1 MDNSKDEFNRLS
13 EKPKTLKN
21 SIEEEIDKINKLYDK
36 IFGEITKS
44 FERRHEK
51 LIIQENELK
60 EELQN
65 KVTQTKEKL
74 ENFLSESNR
83 IINIGEKINK
93 GINKLEKET
102 EKNMIKILSY
112 ISKINTNINETND
125 LLSKLMKNLNLS
137 FQEEETNIKYQEY
150 YFNGIQIPKDIQITD
165 VKMKNAKIIWDIDD
179 INNINI
185 DKNKFKYRLEMKK
198 GETNEKFKTIYEGND
213 KEYLINDLS
222 NDQKY
227 EIRICILYEDIIGP
241 WSDIHKFQTDKFDSI
256 ILSES
261 SYEESFIEKI
271 IEWCGNKKYELL
283 YRGSRDGSKSS
294 IFHDKCDNK
303 GPTLCLYKNEK
314 GNIFGG
320 YASISW
326 TRDNGTSSDSKS
338 FIFTLT
344 NIHGIGPTK
353 FNSNSSKNVHH
364 KPDYGPSFG
373 EHSSDISIF
382 DNYLEKESE
391 SRFPEQYSDST
402 GKGKSIFTGNENSGN
417 FKVKEIEVYKIID

>member
-1 MDNSKDEFNRLS
+1 MDNSKDDFNKFS

-112 ISKINTNINETND
+112 ISKINNNKNETND
-125 LLSKLMKNLNLS
+125 LLSKFMKNLNLS

-165 VKMKNAKIIWDIDD
+165 VKMK
-179 INNINI
+179 
-185 DKNKFKYRLEMKK
+185 
-198 GETNEKFKTIYEGND
+198 
-213 KEYLINDLS
+213 
-222 NDQKY
+222 
-227 EIRICILYEDIIGP
+227 
-241 WSDIHKFQTDKFDSI
+241 
-256 ILSES
+256 
-261 SYEESFIEKI
+261 
-271 IEWCGNKKYELL
+271 
-283 YRGSRDGSKSS
+283 
-294 IFHDKCDNK
+294 
-303 GPTLCLYKNEK
+303 
-314 GNIFGG
+314 
-320 YASISW
+320 
-326 TRDNGTSSDSKS
+326 
-338 FIFTLT
+338 
-344 NIHGIGPTK
+344 
-353 FNSNSSKNVHH
+353 
-364 KPDYGPSFG
+364 
-373 EHSSDISIF
+373 
-382 DNYLEKESE
+382 
-391 SRFPEQYSDST
+391 
-402 GKGKSIFTGNENSGN
+402 
-417 FKVKEIEVYKIID
+417 

>member
-112 ISKINTNINETND
+112 ISKINNNKNETND

-165 VKMKNAKIIWDIDD
+165 VKMKNAKIVWDIDD

-198 GETNEKFKTIYEGND
+198 GETNE
-213 KEYLINDLS
+213 
-222 NDQKY
+222 
-227 EIRICILYEDIIGP
+227 
-241 WSDIHKFQTDKFDSI
+241 
-256 ILSES
+256 
-261 SYEESFIEKI
+261 
-271 IEWCGNKKYELL
+271 
-283 YRGSRDGSKSS
+283 
-294 IFHDKCDNK
+294 
-303 GPTLCLYKNEK
+303 NEK
-314 GNIFGG
+314 
-320 YASISW
+320 
-326 TRDNGTSSDSKS
+326 R
-338 FIFTLT
+338 
-344 NIHGIGPTK
+344 
-353 FNSNSSKNVHH
+353 
-364 KPDYGPSFG
+364 
-373 EHSSDISIF
+373 
-382 DNYLEKESE
+382 
-391 SRFPEQYSDST
+391 R
-402 GKGKSIFTGNENSGN
+402 NE
-417 FKVKEIEVYKIID
+417 